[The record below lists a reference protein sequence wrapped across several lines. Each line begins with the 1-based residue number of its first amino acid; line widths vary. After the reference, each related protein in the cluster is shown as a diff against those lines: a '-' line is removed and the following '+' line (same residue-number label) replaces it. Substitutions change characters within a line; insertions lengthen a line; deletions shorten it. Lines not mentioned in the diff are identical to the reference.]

1 MFKKIM
7 MIAAVGLLI
16 MSCGGGGPKT
26 KTLTPASTMFTS
38 GELAKY
44 VEVVD
49 QPSELMFIEK
59 DGVIPSQIFQL
70 KVKLEMV
77 KDGLSNVDAID
88 IDFTGLLSVAIINL
102 VDENGVEVQDINIKD
117 EDLLKLKKLLCGKK
131 GDTEEIIFE
140 GEFYNSDDSSK
151 WFEQSAQFT
160 PYLTGN
166 IVTPGMTESLGAME
180 EVVENIDIETE
191 EEAEEETSTTST
203 ASNDF
208 DEVLDSYEEYVDQY
222 VSYMKKAAN
231 GDMSALTEYPALME
245 KAQEVSKKLEDSK
258 DEMSAAQASRYMQIT
273 NKMTAAATQM
283 Q

>member
-1 MFKKIM
+1 MFKKIFM
-7 MIAAVGLLI
+7 VATAGLLI
-16 MSCGGGGPKT
+16 TSCGGGNSNNDNSYSEDET
-26 KTLTPASTMFTS
+26 TDFS
-38 GELAKY
+38 
-44 VEVVD
+44 EVID
-49 QPSELMFIEK
+49 ATE
-59 DGVIPSQIFQL
+59 DA
-70 KVKLEMV
+70 LE
-77 KDGLSNVDAID
+77 
-88 IDFTGLLSVAIINL
+88 
-102 VDENGVEVQDINIKD
+102 E
-117 EDLLKLKKLLCGKK
+117 
-131 GDTEEIIFE
+131 FE
-140 GEFYNSDDSSK
+140 G
-151 WFEQSAQFT
+151 
-160 PYLTGN
+160 
-166 IVTPGMTESLGAME
+166 VTESLGAIE

>member
-1 MFKKIM
+1 MFKKIFM
-7 MIAAVGLLI
+7 VATACLLI
-16 MSCGGGGPKT
+16 TSCGGGNSNNDNSYSEDET
-26 KTLTPASTMFTS
+26 TDFS
-38 GELAKY
+38 
-44 VEVVD
+44 EVID
-49 QPSELMFIEK
+49 ATE
-59 DGVIPSQIFQL
+59 DA
-70 KVKLEMV
+70 LE
-77 KDGLSNVDAID
+77 
-88 IDFTGLLSVAIINL
+88 
-102 VDENGVEVQDINIKD
+102 E
-117 EDLLKLKKLLCGKK
+117 
-131 GDTEEIIFE
+131 FE
-140 GEFYNSDDSSK
+140 G
-151 WFEQSAQFT
+151 
-160 PYLTGN
+160 
-166 IVTPGMTESLGAME
+166 VTESLGAIE

-191 EEAEEETSTTST
+191 EEAEEEETSTTSS

>member
-1 MFKKIM
+1 MFKKIFM
-7 MIAAVGLLI
+7 VATAGLLI
-16 MSCGGGGPKT
+16 TSCGGGNSNNDNSYSEDET
-26 KTLTPASTMFTS
+26 TDFS
-38 GELAKY
+38 
-44 VEVVD
+44 EVID
-49 QPSELMFIEK
+49 ATE
-59 DGVIPSQIFQL
+59 DA
-70 KVKLEMV
+70 LE
-77 KDGLSNVDAID
+77 
-88 IDFTGLLSVAIINL
+88 
-102 VDENGVEVQDINIKD
+102 E
-117 EDLLKLKKLLCGKK
+117 
-131 GDTEEIIFE
+131 FE
-140 GEFYNSDDSSK
+140 G
-151 WFEQSAQFT
+151 
-160 PYLTGN
+160 
-166 IVTPGMTESLGAME
+166 VTESLGAIE

-191 EEAEEETSTTST
+191 EEAEEEETSTTSS

>member
-1 MFKKIM
+1 MFKKIFM
-7 MIAAVGLLI
+7 VATAGLLI
-16 MSCGGGGPKT
+16 TSCGGGNSNNDNSYSEDET
-26 KTLTPASTMFTS
+26 TDFS
-38 GELAKY
+38 
-44 VEVVD
+44 EVID
-49 QPSELMFIEK
+49 ATE
-59 DGVIPSQIFQL
+59 DA
-70 KVKLEMV
+70 LE
-77 KDGLSNVDAID
+77 
-88 IDFTGLLSVAIINL
+88 
-102 VDENGVEVQDINIKD
+102 E
-117 EDLLKLKKLLCGKK
+117 
-131 GDTEEIIFE
+131 FE
-140 GEFYNSDDSSK
+140 G
-151 WFEQSAQFT
+151 
-160 PYLTGN
+160 
-166 IVTPGMTESLGAME
+166 VTESLDAIE

>member
-1 MFKKIM
+1 MV
-7 MIAAVGLLI
+7 ATAGLLI
-16 MSCGGGGPKT
+16 TSCGGGNSNNDNSYSEDET
-26 KTLTPASTMFTS
+26 TDFS
-38 GELAKY
+38 
-44 VEVVD
+44 EVID
-49 QPSELMFIEK
+49 ATE
-59 DGVIPSQIFQL
+59 DA
-70 KVKLEMV
+70 LE
-77 KDGLSNVDAID
+77 
-88 IDFTGLLSVAIINL
+88 
-102 VDENGVEVQDINIKD
+102 E
-117 EDLLKLKKLLCGKK
+117 
-131 GDTEEIIFE
+131 FE
-140 GEFYNSDDSSK
+140 G
-151 WFEQSAQFT
+151 
-160 PYLTGN
+160 
-166 IVTPGMTESLGAME
+166 VTESLDAIE
-180 EVVENIDIETE
+180 EVVENIDVETE

>member
-1 MFKKIM
+1 MFKKIFM
-7 MIAAVGLLI
+7 VATAGLLI
-16 MSCGGGGPKT
+16 TSCGGGNSNNDNSYSEDET
-26 KTLTPASTMFTS
+26 TDFS
-38 GELAKY
+38 
-44 VEVVD
+44 EVID
-49 QPSELMFIEK
+49 ATE
-59 DGVIPSQIFQL
+59 DA
-70 KVKLEMV
+70 LE
-77 KDGLSNVDAID
+77 
-88 IDFTGLLSVAIINL
+88 
-102 VDENGVEVQDINIKD
+102 E
-117 EDLLKLKKLLCGKK
+117 
-131 GDTEEIIFE
+131 FE
-140 GEFYNSDDSSK
+140 G
-151 WFEQSAQFT
+151 
-160 PYLTGN
+160 
-166 IVTPGMTESLGAME
+166 VTESLGAIE

-191 EEAEEETSTTST
+191 EEAAAEEETSTTSS

>member
-1 MFKKIM
+1 MV
-7 MIAAVGLLI
+7 ATAGLLI
-16 MSCGGGGPKT
+16 TSCGGGNSNNDNSYSEDET
-26 KTLTPASTMFTS
+26 TDFS
-38 GELAKY
+38 
-44 VEVVD
+44 EVID
-49 QPSELMFIEK
+49 ATE
-59 DGVIPSQIFQL
+59 DA
-70 KVKLEMV
+70 LE
-77 KDGLSNVDAID
+77 
-88 IDFTGLLSVAIINL
+88 
-102 VDENGVEVQDINIKD
+102 E
-117 EDLLKLKKLLCGKK
+117 
-131 GDTEEIIFE
+131 FE
-140 GEFYNSDDSSK
+140 G
-151 WFEQSAQFT
+151 
-160 PYLTGN
+160 
-166 IVTPGMTESLGAME
+166 VTESLGAIE

-191 EEAEEETSTTST
+191 EEAAAEEETSTTSS